1 MDMDNNDRHNLQN
14 QRSHQYM
21 NDGKG
26 DNLNAEMST
35 MMRTT
40 NQSNR
45 NFTGQN
51 APLAVSG
58 DKARTFGVST

>member
-1 MDMDNNDRHNLQN
+1 
-14 QRSHQYM
+14 M

-45 NFTGQN
+45 NLNGQN

-58 DKARTFGVST
+58 DKARTYGVST